1 MNATAI
7 AAEAGH
13 ATQDATGPRICHQ
26 ADEQKIEQRQPVVAA
41 PAPCEFSQ
49 VPAAVLDAE
58 FAERG
63 ALLARAGG
71 LIEHC
76 ALSGDRPS
84 LERAIRAARS
94 ITLDLC
100 ELFREVCPREASR

>member
-13 ATQDATGPRICHQ
+13 SREDATGAYFPTNEMNL
-26 ADEQKIEQRQPVVAA
+26 APAPSAVAA
-41 PAPCEFSQ
+41 PAPCDFSKL
-49 VPAAVLDAE
+49 PAAIIDAE

-63 ALLARAGG
+63 DLLARAGG

-100 ELFREVCPREASR
+100 QLFLEVCANEASR